1 MGRWLWL
8 LISSLLLLGA
18 LSSIDPA
25 RAPDASSLGGT
36 CESTRDCVEGTRCIH
51 TEGAMDGQ
59 CSSGCS
65 ATQGCQEEFGQ
76 ASLCLGADVCARTC
90 AQATDCPDQTVCNM
104 YGWCERAASE

>member
-8 LISSLLLLGA
+8 SSSLLVLGA
-18 LSSIDPA
+18 LSTIDPA

-51 TEGAMDGQ
+51 HRDGALDGQ
-59 CSSGCS
+59 CSSACS
-65 ATQGCQEEFGQ
+65 ATQACQSEFGQ
-76 ASLCLGADVCARTC
+76 ASLCLGADLCAPTC
-90 AQATDCPDQTVCNM
+90 AQAADCPGGTRCNV